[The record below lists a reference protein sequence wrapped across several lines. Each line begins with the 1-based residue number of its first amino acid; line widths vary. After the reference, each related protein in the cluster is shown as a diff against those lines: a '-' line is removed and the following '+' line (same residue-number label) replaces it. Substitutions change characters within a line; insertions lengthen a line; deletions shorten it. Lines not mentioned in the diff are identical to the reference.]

1 MAVGFVKFFNPQRGW
16 GFITVV
22 NEQGSQDDC
31 LVHYNEIFS
40 LRPYKKLYK
49 GQIVELDV
57 TTSQKGPIARNVK
70 PTILN
75 VNGRKEI
82 DKI

>member
-1 MAVGFVKFFNPQRGW
+1 MAVGVVKFFNPQKGW
-16 GFITVV
+16 GFITIV
-22 NEQGSQDDC
+22 NERGSQDDC

-40 LRPYKKLYK
+40 SRSYKKLYQ

-57 TTSQKGPIARNVK
+57 TIGQKGPIAKNVK

-75 VNGRKEI
+75 VNGQKTI
-82 DKI
+82 D